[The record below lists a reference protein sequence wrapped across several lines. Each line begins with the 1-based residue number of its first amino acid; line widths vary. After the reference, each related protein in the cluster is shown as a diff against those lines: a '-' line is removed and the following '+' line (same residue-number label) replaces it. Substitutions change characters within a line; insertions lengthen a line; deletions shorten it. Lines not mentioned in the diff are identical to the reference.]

1 MYKVL
6 KMELGGKEPKIEE
19 TKKKKGGLMPSMKL
33 RTTHT
38 VSLLAVADIV
48 VNFIERSD
56 DCKSSRSTTCES
68 LAGYCV
74 EPVQKFNCSFWII
87 GGCFLHG

>member
-1 MYKVL
+1 
-6 KMELGGKEPKIEE
+6 
-19 TKKKKGGLMPSMKL
+19 MPSTKL

-48 VNFIERSD
+48 MYIIEHD
-56 DCKSSRSTTCES
+56 YNCKSARSSTCES

-74 EPVQKFNCSFWII
+74 EPVQQVNCSFWIVSC
-87 GGCFLHG
+87 CFLHG